1 MANVARFFVGI
12 DLHQATVC
20 VSVLDGQGAEL
31 EYRVI
36 RGEGV
41 AAGRKVLRH
50 LGQWAQTGRMAV
62 EAMGMNRWLVDGL
75 RELGCEVVVVDPRK
89 LDLKM
94 VGKKTD
100 RRDAYEIAR
109 RLWLG
114 DIDRNARTY
123 YPEPEEYGLRRL
135 NRSRTDLVKQRL
147 QVSNQIR
154 SVFRAHRKE
163 VPTARLWT
171 QKGLAWLTRC
181 RVGTAAE
188 TLTVHAYGRV
198 LATIE
203 ASIRELTEVIEKQAE
218 EVPYRQVAELPQSG
232 PQTAV
237 TLLSELGD
245 LERFQGSRAVAAYV
259 GLAPRVSQSGEHTHL
274 GRLTRRGNRHVRR
287 TLGQMAVRL
296 LARDPMVMRWAEP
309 KLRRMSK
316 NKVRMALARRLLVGM
331 VVALRREEPF
341 SMRLCLGL

>member
-12 DLHQATVC
+12 DLHQA
-20 VSVLDGQGAEL
+20 SVAISVVDRQGEEV

-36 RGEGV
+36 RGEGMV
-41 AAGRKVLRH
+41 AGRKVLRH
-50 LGQWAQTGRMAV
+50 LSQWKETGRLAV

-114 DIDRNARTY
+114 DIERNARTY

-135 NRSRTDLVKQRL
+135 NRTRTDLVKQRL

-154 SVFRAHRKE
+154 SMCRSHRKE

-171 QKGLAWLTRC
+171 QKGLKWLERC
-181 RVGTAAE
+181 RVGTKTE
-188 TLTVHAYGRV
+188 TLAVRLYGRV
-198 LATIE
+198 LATLE
-203 ASIRELTEVIEKQAE
+203 ASIREITEVIERQAE
-218 EVPYRQVAELPQSG
+218 EEPYRQLAEIPQSG
-232 PQTAV
+232 RQTAV
-237 TLLSELGD
+237 TVLSELGD
-245 LERFQGSRAVAAYV
+245 LSRFRGSRAVAAYV
-259 GLAPRVSQSGEHTHL
+259 GLAPRVSQSGEHTRL

-287 TLGQMAVRL
+287 ALGQMAVRL
-296 LARDPMVMRWAEP
+296 LTRDPMTKRWAEP
-309 KLRRMSK
+309 KLKRMSK

-331 VVALRREEPF
+331 AVSLRRQEPF
-341 SMRLCLGL
+341 DLRLCLGL